1 VTDAGVALERRFV
14 ALTALRWLPTGLL
27 IPVTAVLMLS
37 RGLSLTEIGLVS
49 ATQGIVV
56 FALELPT
63 GGLADAWGRRRVLLL
78 ASALDLASVTC
89 MALAHDVAL
98 FAVAWALQGVFRA
111 LDSGPL
117 EAWYV
122 DEALAAE
129 PDAPI
134 ERGIARSGVA
144 LGGAIALGSL
154 ATAALVALDP
164 VPSAERLVVPVVLA
178 IALRAVDVVAVGR
191 WVVERRSVARASAVA
206 AARAV
211 PAVVRDGVRAVAT
224 HRALRA
230 LALVELTWGA
240 GMVAV
245 ELFTGPRLVEVSDH
259 VAQAVVALAVLAAV
273 GWTASSIAAGMTGR
287 IVDSLG
293 GAARTGAVLRVA
305 QGAAVLLMA
314 VVAGPVGLATGYL
327 GFYVVHGPAN
337 AVHAGLV
344 HRAATA
350 EVRVTVLSVSSLMA
364 RAGGVSAAIGL
375 GALAA
380 GRGIPAAYAVSAV
393 LLAVGAPLY
402 RVADGGGV
410 ASDGSE
416 RPAWRDG

>member
-1 VTDAGVALERRFV
+1 VTVDGAALERRFA
-14 ALTALRWLPTGLL
+14 ALSALRWLPTGLL
-27 IPVTAVLMLS
+27 LPLTAVLMRS
-37 RGLSLTEIGLVS
+37 RGLSLAEIGVVS
-49 ATQGIVV
+49 AMQGIVV

-63 GGLADAWGRRRVLLL
+63 GGFADAWGRRRVLVVG
-78 ASALDLASVTC
+78 SVLDLVSVTC
-89 MALAHDVAL
+89 MALAHGIGL
-98 FAVAWALQGVFRA
+98 FLVAWAVQGAFRA

-117 EAWYV
+117 ESWYV
-122 DEALAAE
+122 DEALALD

-154 ATAALVALDP
+154 VTALLVAVDP
-164 VPSAERLVVPVVLA
+164 VPSANRLVVPVLLA
-178 IALRAVDVVAVGR
+178 IALRVVDLAVVSW
-191 WVVERRSVARASAVA
+191 WVVEHRRTGRASASA
-206 AARAV
+206 AVRAV
-211 PAVVRDGVRAVAT
+211 PGVVRDGVRAVAT

-240 GMVAV
+240 GLVAV
-245 ELFTGPRLVEVSDH
+245 ELFTGPRLAEVSDDA
-259 VAQAVVALAVLAAV
+259 AQAVAALAVLAAV

-287 IVDSLG
+287 IVAAVG
-293 GAARTGAVLRVA
+293 GPARTGAVLRVV

-314 VVAGPVGLATGYL
+314 AVAGPVGLATGYL

-350 EVRVTVLSVSSLMA
+350 DVRVTVLSVSSLMA
-364 RAGGVSAAIGL
+364 RAGGVTAALGL

-380 GRGIPAAYAVSAV
+380 GSGIPAAYAVSAV
-393 LLAVGAPLY
+393 LLAVAAPLY
-402 RVADGGGV
+402 RAADPGGV
-410 ASDGSE
+410 ASDAPE
-416 RPAWRDG
+416 RSTWRHG